1 MARKQSPAPCHGQ
14 PGLETS
20 LITTCVSIP
29 ALFQRAKEM
38 VCLTESKFRNLGNSS
53 KWNHHYLPSLSIM
66 LHLILNETAK
76 IVYFIEKTDILQLAN
91 YGLIVLILIIKFF
104 SSVKTYFVSPFPLIA
119 DLRVVLG
126 TRESS
131 EFCHGLHTEGC
142 SSSRS

>member
-14 PGLETS
+14 PGLRTS

-38 VCLTESKFRNLGNSS
+38 VPLTESKFRNLGNSS
-53 KWNHHYLPSLSIM
+53 KWNHHYLPSLSII

-126 TRESS
+126 TRES
-131 EFCHGLHTEGC
+131 
-142 SSSRS
+142 